1 MGAAASWAVP
11 AVLGI
16 AGLKQSSDQAK
27 AQQSA
32 AKKAGKIS
40 DQVGAEQLLAL
51 KNLNELAAS
60 YDPKA
65 ETKMAVEQASKTAA
79 QTLEQAFANLRAK
92 RGSYTGD
99 TEYAVSAQ
107 HGVNDA
113 LDPLKLFAA
122 NEAIQEPWRKAQMQ
136 QLVLGAPT
144 GQIADNYF
152 KSAAILPK
160 SDPSASLSV
169 LSQALTRMLA
179 GNSKAG
185 GRGDTFGVGSNA
197 SGGALPPAVSGPR
210 NWSLPVSYGGFG
222 S

>member
-1 MGAAASWAVP
+1 MGAAASWVVP
-11 AVLGI
+11 TVLGI

-27 AQQSA
+27 AQQKA
-32 AKKAGKIS
+32 AKKAGKVS
-40 DQVGAEQLLAL
+40 DLVGNEQLKAL
-51 KNLNELAAS
+51 QSLNELAAN

-65 ETKMAVEQASKTAA
+65 ETQAAVDQASKTAA

-107 HGVNDA
+107 RGVNDS

-122 NEAIQEPWRKAQMQ
+122 NEAIQEPWRKAQMHQ
-136 QLVLGAPT
+136 MVLGAPT

-152 KSAAILPK
+152 KSSAILPK

-169 LSQALTRMLA
+169 LAQALTRMLA

-185 GRGDTFGVGSNA
+185 GRGDTYAGGSDA
-197 SGGALPPAVSGPR
+197 SGGALPPVVGGPR